1 MTDAPYINR
10 AAVKKLAI
18 GYSRTNRAGKF
29 TRVGQSFFDRINAQ
43 VVSVL
48 TTELEKDDV
57 PLYIK
62 RSEVKKLAARMI
74 TERQLKRKADGATLK
89 KVNSRIAEIITAEVQ
104 RHPSIGKTLE

>member
-43 VVSVL
+43 VVAAL
-48 TTELEKDDV
+48 AAELERDEI

-62 RSEVKKLAARMI
+62 RSEVKKLAVRMI
-74 TERQLKRKADGATLK
+74 EERQLKRKIDAATLK
-89 KVNSRIAEIITAEVQ
+89 KINARIAEIITAEVQ

>member
-18 GYSRTNRAGKF
+18 NYSKTNRAGKF

-43 VVSVL
+43 VVATLAV
-48 TTELEKDDV
+48 ELEKEST

-62 RSEVKKLAARMI
+62 RSEVKKLASRMI
-74 TERQLKRKADGATLK
+74 TERGLKTKLSGAILEK
-89 KVNSRIAEIITAEVQ
+89 INSRVAEIITAEVQ